1 MTCCIGSVGQRLRRV
16 PSSWIRAAR
25 TQRCRPL
32 APTRPTDAD
41 VTLDYVGS
49 VANAATVIAALHRG
63 EKRLVF
69 CDSRAQ
75 AESLAIELR
84 AREVTTFVSHSS
96 LAPEERRRSEQAFAE
111 ARDCVVVAT
120 STLELGIDV
129 GDLDRVIQ
137 IDAPRTVASLL
148 QRLGRTGRRPGS
160 TRNMLL
166 LATRDASFLQA
177 AGLLRLWESGFVEP
191 IVPPESPRH
200 IAAQQLLA
208 LALQQG
214 SFGRNSWRSWWGDLP
229 VMQSA
234 DEILTYLVDE
244 GFFDADGD
252 LLFIGRQSEQHFGRR
267 HFMELTSVFT
277 ADPELAVVHG
287 RTQIGSVD
295 PTTLTVRIPEG
306 APRIVAL
313 AGRAWVVTH
322 VDWRR
327 RTVSVVPHEGRGRS
341 RWVGQPSGLS
351 GHLARSMRAVLLG
364 DDPQTPLSR
373 RAVTAL
379 GRLRIDLGATVHTE
393 GTVLQREASAS
404 RWWTYGG
411 TRANASLAASLAAD
425 GLEATCGRDRCGH
438 RHPGQRGGRP
448 GCPSPPSR
456 RGSRDHA

>member
-1 MTCCIGSVGQRLRRV
+1 
-16 PSSWIRAAR
+16 
-25 TQRCRPL
+25 
-32 APTRPTDAD
+32 
-41 VTLDYVGS
+41 
-49 VANAATVIAALHRG
+49 
-63 EKRLVF
+63 
-69 CDSRAQ
+69 
-75 AESLAIELR
+75 
-84 AREVTTFVSHSS
+84 
-96 LAPEERRRSEQAFAE
+96 
-111 ARDCVVVAT
+111 
-120 STLELGIDV
+120 
-129 GDLDRVIQ
+129 
-137 IDAPRTVASLL
+137 
-148 QRLGRTGRRPGS
+148 
-160 TRNMLL
+160 MLL

-252 LLFIGRQSEQHFGRR
+252 LLFIGRQAEQHFGRR

-351 GHLARSMRAVLLG
+351 GHLAQAMRAVLLG
-364 DDPQTPLSR
+364 DDHETPLSR
-373 RAVTAL
+373 RATTAL

-425 GLEATCGRDRCGH
+425 GLEVTADATGVAIGTPAGAADVRGALL
-438 RHPGQRGGRP
+438 RHPDAAPEITREVLDGLKFSTALPLDVAAQVMVARSVDPAGAHRVARAP
-448 GCPSPPSR
+448 IH
-456 RGSRDHA
+456 DNNA

>member
-1 MTCCIGSVGQRLRRV
+1 
-16 PSSWIRAAR
+16 
-25 TQRCRPL
+25 
-32 APTRPTDAD
+32 
-41 VTLDYVGS
+41 
-49 VANAATVIAALHRG
+49 
-63 EKRLVF
+63 
-69 CDSRAQ
+69 
-75 AESLAIELR
+75 
-84 AREVTTFVSHSS
+84 
-96 LAPEERRRSEQAFAE
+96 
-111 ARDCVVVAT
+111 
-120 STLELGIDV
+120 
-129 GDLDRVIQ
+129 
-137 IDAPRTVASLL
+137 
-148 QRLGRTGRRPGS
+148 
-160 TRNMLL
+160 MLL

-364 DDPQTPLSR
+364 DDPQTRCPDVPSWPLVACASTWEQRCTPRERCCSGR
-373 RAVTAL
+373 RPRADGGRTAAR
-379 GRLRIDLGATVHTE
+379 G
-393 GTVLQREASAS
+393 Q
-404 RWWTYGG
+404 
-411 TRANASLAASLAAD
+411 TRASP
-425 GLEATCGRDRCGH
+425 H
-438 RHPGQRGGRP
+438 
-448 GCPSPPSR
+448 PSPRTDWRRPRTQQVWPSAPLPER
-456 RGSRDHA
+456 RTSGVPFSAIQTRLPRSRVTSSMVSSSPQRCPWTSPQR